1 MATLT
6 AGLAQWMEERE
17 IASVG
22 DIRGRLS
29 WKRSRDR
36 SVYTRTDYLHTLEH
50 YPASIENHFPFPRI
64 Y

>member
-29 WKRSRDR
+29 WKRSPDR
-36 SVYTRTDYLHTLEH
+36 SVYTRTDYLHILEH
-50 YPASIENHFPFPRI
+50 YPASTENHFPFPRI
-64 Y
+64 D